1 MLEIIFFSHKFTTGH
16 FLSMRAHSIYM
27 CRPKSV
33 RELNACTCGFIYVS
47 IELAMHQ
54 LALDQSQAS
63 EENKLDLD
71 RDTDEFSVLTNA
83 VVITGGCLG
92 AQQWVCTP
100 HVVADMN
107 FVLLDKRSRWLAK
120 AMGLDPKLRKPW
132 RGHDAIAFILEK
144 RDNAIDQQVAVKLH
158 SDDPLADDKAS
169 STTLENITSRR
180 AGELRQQLVHG
191 TGIPDLLMLDV
202 PPLQTH
208 NGGTIDA
215 FTATV
220 VKPGRRGAKLYL
232 RLDAEHLQWLK
243 RLCSAVDLVDGPEED
258 EDEGCEDFCDI
269 DEPNVKWRK
278 KNGGFQLGCRYK
290 LADGAT
296 KEYFVNP
303 FPHKGKLTMS
313 IEGHASNVRE
323 AAAHAQQF
331 YNDHNCP

>member
-63 EENKLDLD
+63 DENKLDL
-71 RDTDEFSVLTNA
+71 SVLTNA

-92 AQQWVCTP
+92 AQQWVCKPT
-100 HVVADMN
+100 VVNHMN
-107 FVLLDKRSRWLAK
+107 FLLLDKKSRSLAR
-120 AMGLDPKLRKPW
+120 AMGLNIKERNPW
-132 RGHDAIAFILEK
+132 RSHDAIAFIIKK
-144 RDNAIDQQVAVKLH
+144 RDNAIDQQVAIKLH

-169 STTLENITSRR
+169 SNALGNISQRR
-180 AGELRQQLVHG
+180 AGELRQQALHG
-191 TGIPDLLMLDV
+191 TGIPDMLLIDV

-220 VKPGRRGAKLYL
+220 LKPTRRGAKLYV
-232 RLDAEHLQWLK
+232 RLD
-243 RLCSAVDLVDGPEED
+243 G
-258 EDEGCEDFCDI
+258 
-269 DEPNVKWRK
+269 
-278 KNGGFQLGCRYK
+278 
-290 LADGAT
+290 
-296 KEYFVNP
+296 
-303 FPHKGKLTMS
+303 
-313 IEGHASNVRE
+313 
-323 AAAHAQQF
+323 
-331 YNDHNCP
+331 

>member
-1 MLEIIFFSHKFTTGH
+1 MLRLMLEIIFFSHKFTTGH

-63 EENKLDLD
+63 EENND

-92 AQQWVCTP
+92 AQQWVCEPT
-100 HVVADMN
+100 VVNDMN
-107 FVLLDKRSRWLAK
+107 FLLLDKKSRSLAR
-120 AMGLDPKLRKPW
+120 AMGLNIKERNPW
-132 RGHDAIAFILEK
+132 RSHDAIAFIIKK

-169 STTLENITSRR
+169 STALGNISQRR
-180 AGELRQQLVHG
+180 AGELRQQALHG
-191 TGIPDLLMLDV
+191 TGIPDMLLIDV

-220 VKPGRRGAKLYL
+220 LKPTRRGAKLYV
-232 RLDAEHLQWLK
+232 RLD
-243 RLCSAVDLVDGPEED
+243 G
-258 EDEGCEDFCDI
+258 
-269 DEPNVKWRK
+269 
-278 KNGGFQLGCRYK
+278 
-290 LADGAT
+290 
-296 KEYFVNP
+296 
-303 FPHKGKLTMS
+303 
-313 IEGHASNVRE
+313 
-323 AAAHAQQF
+323 
-331 YNDHNCP
+331 